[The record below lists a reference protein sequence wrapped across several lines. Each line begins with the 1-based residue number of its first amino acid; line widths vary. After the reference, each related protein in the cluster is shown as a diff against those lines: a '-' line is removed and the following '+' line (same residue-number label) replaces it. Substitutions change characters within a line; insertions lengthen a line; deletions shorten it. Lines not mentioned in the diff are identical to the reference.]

1 MKILQVVHGLGYVLL
16 IIDEVDCS
24 MNSGAEGY
32 GGTSSCVI
40 AQIKEFMSDISHR
53 GRVVVLMMTNRPDKI
68 DVDLKRPGRLDYK
81 IPFFFPQDDETRKA
95 ILKALVRKNKIKISK
110 GLDVEVITP
119 EIIGHSAAELEAVLL
134 RAMRIASEDDC
145 VLLKEP
151 DLFQAAKDVIP
162 SHDTRM
168 LEYMEMLAVFESS
181 SKMMLPEKYR
191 EIPTEEV
198 HKRFDILCGELGI
211 VVRA

>member
-1 MKILQVVHGLGYVLL
+1 MVHGLGYVLL
-16 IIDEVDCS
+16 IIDEADCS
-24 MNSGAEGY
+24 MNSGAEGD
-32 GGTSSCVI
+32 GGTSSHVI
-40 AQIKEFMSDISHR
+40 ARIKEFMLDTSHR
-53 GRVVVLMMTNRPDKI
+53 GRVVVLTTNRPDKI
-68 DVDLKRPGRLDYK
+68 DVNLKRLGRLDYK

-95 ILKALVRKNKIKISK
+95 ILKALVPKNKIKISK

-191 EIPTEEV
+191 EIP
-198 HKRFDILCGELGI
+198 RFIKGSIFSAVSLESSSELDKT
-211 VVRA
+211 AKKA

>member
-1 MKILQVVHGLGYVLL
+1 ML
-16 IIDEVDCS
+16 D
-24 MNSGAEGY
+24 
-32 GGTSSCVI
+32 T
-40 AQIKEFMSDISHR
+40 SHR
-53 GRVVVLMMTNRPDKI
+53 GRVVVLMTNRPDKI
-68 DVDLKRPGRLDYK
+68 DVNLKRLGRLDYK

-198 HKRFDILCGELGI
+198 HKRFDILRGELGI

>member
-24 MNSGAEGY
+24 MNSGAEGD
-32 GGTSSCVI
+32 GGTSSRVI
-40 AQIKEFMSDISHR
+40 AQIKEFMSDTSHR
-53 GRVVVLMMTNRPDKI
+53 GRVVVLMMT
-68 DVDLKRPGRLDYK
+68 
-81 IPFFFPQDDETRKA
+81 
-95 ILKALVRKNKIKISK
+95 KN
-110 GLDVEVITP
+110 VEVITP

-198 HKRFDILCGELGI
+198 HKRFDILRGELGI

>member
-1 MKILQVVHGLGYVLL
+1 MVHGLGYVLL
-16 IIDEVDCS
+16 IIDEADCS
-24 MNSGAEGY
+24 MNSGAEGD
-32 GGTSSCVI
+32 GGTSSRVI
-40 AQIKEFMSDISHR
+40 AQIKEFMSDTSHR

-198 HKRFDILCGELGI
+198 HKRFDILRGELGI